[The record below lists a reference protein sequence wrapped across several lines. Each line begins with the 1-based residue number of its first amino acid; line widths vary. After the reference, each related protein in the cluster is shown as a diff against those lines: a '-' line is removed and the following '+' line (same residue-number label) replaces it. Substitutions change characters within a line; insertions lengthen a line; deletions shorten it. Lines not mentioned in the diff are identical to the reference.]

1 MPPIFHI
8 GEAGPKAE
16 GGRSGREWRLPLD
29 AVVVVASVDVVVVS
43 EVKSVWSVSWSGTV
57 VSTVGMVGS
66 GGNVDGSVA
75 SAVVSGTSVGSSV
88 GLSVGS
94 SVGFSVGSS
103 QVWSLTQFYSVDFS
117 KSRIGVNKCVFNKCT
132 IKVCVSCS

>member
-1 MPPIFHI
+1 M
-8 GEAGPKAE
+8 
-16 GGRSGREWRLPLD
+16 
-29 AVVVVASVDVVVVS
+29 VASVDVVVVS
-43 EVKSVWSVSWSGTV
+43 EVKSVGAVSKSGTV
-57 VSTVGMVGS
+57 VTTVGMVGS

-117 KSRIGVNKCVFNKCT
+117 KSKIGVNSAFSTNAQSRFASVVVDGVPGPLRLARHT
-132 IKVCVSCS
+132 